1 MSGQS
6 GSFSW
11 VPLAVW
17 VGQAP
22 QPPPLRDHAVEATG
36 QIKMPSAVLS
46 LNPTARTLVNLD
58 TWFWA
63 QGLHGGEMRGSSAF
77 GLVAVVTPAR
87 LEVTPGDGSA
97 VLTCPWVTVNSDR
110 CAYAYRHSSVG
121 GTALG
126 QDGAPAYEASAQA
139 FWSLRFELNGAP
151 IQIAGAKS
159 ELPGP
164 VMTTAVEVAE
174 VQTIVTGTG

>member
-1 MSGQS
+1 M
-6 GSFSW
+6 
-11 VPLAVW
+11 AVW

-46 LNPTARTLVNLD
+46 FNPTARTLVNLD

-87 LEVTPGDGSA
+87 LEVTPGDASA
-97 VLTCPWVTVNSDR
+97 VLTCPWVTVKSDR

-126 QDGAPAYEASAQA
+126 QDGAPAHEASAQA
-139 FWSLRFELNGAP
+139 FWSLRFELNGAH